1 MLSSIRRTGPATS
14 SSTSPGRSSAR
25 ARSSSTPGQRTRP
38 RSYVPSR
45 SSWHGRAPG
54 RVNLIG
60 EHVDYLGGLVLPAA
74 VDRFTE
80 VWARPAPE
88 WSIESDVPGGLG
100 YVKAIGEELRADP
113 HAVQVT
119 SQVPPNAG
127 ISSSAALLVALA
139 AAIRP
144 DMDGKQAAL
153 ACQRAE
159 QKATGVQV
167 GVMDQFAAAL
177 GRRGH
182 ALLLDCATLDYRA
195 VPFTD
200 ELVIAVVDSGQH
212 RNLAHTPYNK
222 RRREAE
228 AGKPKRK
235 RHVDSEI
242 NRVHAFV
249 QALEEH
255 QLEKLGQ
262 LLKES
267 HISLRDDFE
276 VSTKEVDALVEKA
289 WSIYGCLGARI
300 MGAGFGGSI
309 IALIRRGSERIFVA
323 QIGRPVILC
332 ATAGGA
338 YTTPA

>member
-1 MLSSIRRTGPATS
+1 M
-14 SSTSPGRSSAR
+14 SAI
-25 ARSSSTPGQRTRP
+25 GG
-38 RSYVPSR
+38 
-45 SSWHGRAPG
+45 WHGRAPG

-60 EHVDYLGGLVLPAA
+60 EHVDYLGGVVLPAA
-74 VDRFTE
+74 VDRYTDTRGI
-80 VWARPAPE
+80 ANKE
-88 WSIESDVPGGLG
+88 WSVHSDIKGGLK
-100 YVKAIGEELRADP
+100 YVQAIGEELHMDP
-113 HAVQVT
+113 QIVNVA
-119 SQVPPNAG
+119 SDIPPG
-127 ISSSAALLVALA
+127 SGLSSSAALLMSVASGLA
-139 AAIRP
+139 P
-144 DMDGKQAAL
+144 DIDGKAAAL

-167 GVMDQFAAAL
+167 GIMDQFASAL

-195 VPFTD
+195 VPFPD

-222 RRREAE
+222 RRKEAE
-228 AGKPKRK
+228 DGKPKRK

-242 NRVHAFV
+242 ARVHAFV
-249 QALEEH
+249 QALDEH
-255 QLEKLGQ
+255 KLEMLGQ

-309 IALIRRGSERIFVA
+309 IALLRRGSERVFAA

-332 ATAGGA
+332 ATADGA
-338 YTTPA
+338 YTAPV

>member
-1 MLSSIRRTGPATS
+1 
-14 SSTSPGRSSAR
+14 
-25 ARSSSTPGQRTRP
+25 
-38 RSYVPSR
+38 
-45 SSWHGRAPG
+45 
-54 RVNLIG
+54 VNLIG
-60 EHVDYLGGLVLPAA
+60 EHVDYLGGVVLPAA
-74 VDRFTE
+74 VDRYTDTRGI
-80 VWARPAPE
+80 ANKE
-88 WSIESDVPGGLG
+88 WSVHSDIKGGLK
-100 YVKAIGEELRADP
+100 YVQAIGEEL
-113 HAVQVT
+113 HV
-119 SQVPPNAG
+119 VPQIVNVASDIPPG
-127 ISSSAALLVALA
+127 SGLSSSAALLMSVASGLA
-139 AAIRP
+139 P
-144 DMDGKQAAL
+144 DIDGKAAAL

-167 GVMDQFAAAL
+167 GIMDQFASAL

-195 VPFTD
+195 VPFPD

-222 RRREAE
+222 RRQEAE

-242 NRVHAFV
+242 ARVHAFV

-255 QLEKLGQ
+255 KLETLGE

-309 IALIRRGSERIFVA
+309 IALLRRGSERVFAA

-332 ATAGGA
+332 ATADGA
-338 YTTPA
+338 YTAPV

>member
-1 MLSSIRRTGPATS
+1 MGSD
-14 SSTSPGRSSAR
+14 
-25 ARSSSTPGQRTRP
+25 
-38 RSYVPSR
+38 
-45 SSWHGRAPG
+45 WHGRAPG

-60 EHVDYLGGLVLPAA
+60 EHVDYLGGLVLPVA

-177 GRRGH
+177 GRRGS
-182 ALLLDCATLDYRA
+182 ALLLDCATLEYEV
-195 VPFTD
+195 VPFPD
-200 ELVIAVVDSGQH
+200 EVAIAVIDSGEH
-212 RNLAHTPYNK
+212 RSLASTPYNQ

-228 AGKPKRK
+228 SGDPKRRK
-235 RHVDSEI
+235 HVDSEI
-242 NRVHAFV
+242 KRVHAFV
-249 QALEEH
+249 EALHERDFNRMGE
-255 QLEKLGQ
+255 

-267 HISLRDDFE
+267 HQSLRDDFE
-276 VSTKEVDALVEKA
+276 VSTPHVDALVERA
-289 WSIYGCLGARI
+289 WFADGCYGARI
-300 MGAGFGGSI
+300 MGAGFGGSVL
-309 IALIRRGSERIFVA
+309 ALVEARETESFAEA
-323 QIGRPVILC
+323 MKRPILFC
-332 ATAGGA
+332 ATADGA
-338 YTTPA
+338 FVGTP

>member
-1 MLSSIRRTGPATS
+1 M
-14 SSTSPGRSSAR
+14 SAVD
-25 ARSSSTPGQRTRP
+25 A
-38 RSYVPSR
+38 
-45 SSWHGRAPG
+45 WHGRAPG

-60 EHVDYLGGLVLPAA
+60 EHVDYMGGVVLPAA
-74 VDRFTE
+74 VDRFTDTRG
-80 VWARPAPE
+80 VASKE
-88 WSIESDVPGGLG
+88 WSVHSEIHGGLK
-100 YVKAIGEELRADP
+100 YVQAIAEEL
-113 HAVQVT
+113 HAGPQIVNVA
-119 SQVPPNAG
+119 SDIPPG
-127 ISSSAALLVALA
+127 SGLSSSAALLVSVA
-139 AAIRP
+139 AGIAP
-144 DMDGKQAAL
+144 DIDGKAAAL

-167 GVMDQFAAAL
+167 GVMDQFASAL

-195 VPFTD
+195 VPFPD
-200 ELVIAVVDSGQH
+200 EVVIAVVDSGQH

-222 RRREAE
+222 RRSEAE

-235 RHVDSEI
+235 RHVESEI
-242 NRVHAFV
+242 ARVHAFV
-249 QALEEH
+249 QALDERR
-255 QLEKLGQ
+255 LERLGE

-309 IALIRRGSERIFVA
+309 IALLRRGSERIFEA
-323 QIGRPVILC
+323 QIGRPVIFC
-332 ATAGGA
+332 ATADGA
-338 YTTPA
+338 YASPA

>member
-1 MLSSIRRTGPATS
+1 MID
-14 SSTSPGRSSAR
+14 
-25 ARSSSTPGQRTRP
+25 
-38 RSYVPSR
+38 
-45 SSWHGRAPG
+45 WHGHAPG

-60 EHVDYLGGLVLPAA
+60 EHVDYLGGVVLPAA
-74 VDRFTE
+74 VDRFTDTRGAP
-80 VWARPAPE
+80 ARE
-88 WSIESDVPGGLG
+88 WSVHSEIHGGLD
-100 YVKAIGEELRADP
+100 YVRAIGEELGA
-113 HAVQVT
+113 
-119 SQVPPNAG
+119 PPQIVNVASDIPPG
-127 ISSSAALLVALA
+127 SGLSSSAALLVSVAWGLAPDIDGKA
-139 AAIRP
+139 AAV
-144 DMDGKQAAL
+144 

-167 GVMDQFAAAL
+167 VVMDQFASAL

-195 VPFTD
+195 VPFPD

-228 AGKPKRK
+228 KGMPKRR

-242 NRVHAFV
+242 ARVHAFV
-249 QALEEH
+249 QALEERRFDR
-255 QLEKLGQ
+255 LGE

-276 VSTKEVDALVEKA
+276 VSTKQVDALVETA

-309 IALIRRGSERIFVA
+309 IALLRRGSERIFVA

-332 ATAGGA
+332 ATADGA
-338 YTTPA
+338 YTATS